1 MAFLIANENFNFNL
15 FFQVA
20 IKIIDKTQLDA
31 SNLQKVYREVEIMK
45 RLDHP
50 HIIKLY
56 QVCVEWNQNKNAYI
70 ISIPEVFDEIMKIN
84 RVNKR
89 FALWSESSLEVVGQ
103 IWKWLFWVIVQIITC
118 QIVRWK
124 MQAWC
129 GFFSFWCY

>member
-1 MAFLIANENFNFNL
+1 MTWSLFLKTGISISIYT

-56 QVCVEWNQNKNAYI
+56 QVCIE
-70 ISIPEVFDEIMKIN
+70 
-84 RVNKR
+84 
-89 FALWSESSLEVVGQ
+89 
-103 IWKWLFWVIVQIITC
+103 
-118 QIVRWK
+118 
-124 MQAWC
+124 
-129 GFFSFWCY
+129 